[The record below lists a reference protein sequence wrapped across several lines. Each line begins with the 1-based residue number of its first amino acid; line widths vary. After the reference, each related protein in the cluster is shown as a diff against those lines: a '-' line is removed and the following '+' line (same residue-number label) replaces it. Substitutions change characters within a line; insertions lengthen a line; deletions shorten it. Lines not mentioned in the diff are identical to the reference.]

1 MRIIIFIIYN
11 LIIYPLFLLIIFFL
25 SIFNHKIRNG
35 FIGRF
40 QTVEK
45 LNKHFNKVRSNSL
58 IYWFHCSSYGE
69 YLQIEPVIAGIKKK
83 KINSII
89 LLSFF
94 SPSGYDNV
102 HNQNVDCKVYMPLD
116 FYWTISSVLDLV
128 RPNKIIFA
136 TSDLW
141 YNFIWLAK
149 HKNIDTVLIG
159 AKSKKYFDK
168 KLSFLHYIY
177 KPIYQSIT
185 KIFTINKN
193 DTFVLNRYIGDS
205 NRHTVYQM
213 GNPRYDQVIAN
224 AEKILDDNKKP
235 ILERE
240 NILLFSSMHSD
251 DRNVVLSHAMRYIK
265 KNKDLQIVWVP
276 HEPSDQENK
285 YLESMFTRRNISVSV
300 IDSIEDF
307 SDNESRVKIINIVGA
322 LAKLYW
328 KVKVAYIGGGFSTG
342 VHNLMEP
349 SVAGV
354 PTIFGPNY
362 NEFDEALEILN
373 NKSGFCI
380 EKGSELIEILDQLLN
395 NDQRLL
401 STSTAAKDLIDNNS
415 GVSKKVVEAILSH

>member
-1 MRIIIFIIYN
+1 M
-11 LIIYPLFLLIIFFL
+11 IIFFL
-25 SIFNHKIRNG
+25 SIFNPKIRNG
-35 FIGRF
+35 FIGKF

-69 YLQIEPVIAGIKKK
+69 YLQIEPVISGIKKK

-94 SPSGYDNV
+94 SPSGYDNA
-102 HNQNVDCKVYMPLD
+102 HNQNVDCKVYMPFD

-141 YNFIWLAK
+141 YNFILVAK
-149 HKNIDTVLIG
+149 RKNIDTVLIG
-159 AKSKKYFDK
+159 AKSKKFFDK
-168 KLSFLHYIY
+168 KLSFLHYVY
-177 KPIYQSIT
+177 KPIYRSIT

-193 DTFVLNRYIGDS
+193 DAFILNRYIGDS
-205 NRHTVYQM
+205 NSQTVFQM

-224 AEKILDDNKKP
+224 AKKILDDNKKP

-240 NILLFSSMHSD
+240 NILLFASMHSD
-251 DRNVVLSHAMRYIK
+251 DRNVVLSHAMRYME
-265 KNKDLQIVWVP
+265 KNKNLQIVWVS
-276 HEPSDQENK
+276 HEPTDQENK
-285 YLESMFTRRNISVSV
+285 YLESMFTRRDISVSV
-300 IDSIEDF
+300 IDSIENF
-307 SDNESRVKIINIVGA
+307 SNNESRVKIINIVGA

-349 SVAGV
+349 SVAGL

-380 EKGSELIEILDQLLN
+380 EKGAEFIEILDQLLN

-401 STSTAAKDLIDNNS
+401 LTSAAAKDLIDNNS
-415 GVSKKVVEAILSH
+415 GVSNKVVEAILSH

>member
-1 MRIIIFIIYN
+1 VNKLKKY
-11 LIIYPLFLLIIFFL
+11 
-25 SIFNHKIRNG
+25 FNQVKP
-35 FIGRF
+35 
-40 QTVEK
+40 
-45 LNKHFNKVRSNSL
+45 NSL

-69 YLQIEPVIAGIKKK
+69 YLQIDPVIEGIKKK

-102 HNQNVDCKVYMPLD
+102 HNQNVDCKVYIPLD
-116 FYWTISSVLDLV
+116 FYWTVNSVLDLV

-149 HKNIDTVLIG
+149 RKNIDTVLIG
-159 AKSKKYFDK
+159 AKSKKYFVR
-168 KLSFLHYIY
+168 KLSFYHYVY
-177 KPIYQSIT
+177 KPIYRSIT
-185 KIFTINKN
+185 KIYTINKN
-193 DTFVLNRYIGDS
+193 DKVVLNRYIGGS
-205 NRHTVYQM
+205 NSHTVYEM

-224 AEKILDDNKKP
+224 AEKILYDNKKP
-235 ILERE
+235 ILKRGDI
-240 NILLFSSMHSD
+240 ILFASMHSD
-251 DRNVVLSHAMRYIK
+251 DRNVVLSHAMKYIE
-265 KNKDLQIVWVP
+265 KNKNLQIVWAS
-276 HEPSDQENK
+276 HEPTDQENK
-285 YLESMFTRRNISVSV
+285 YLESMFTRWNISVSV
-300 IDSIEDF
+300 IDSIENF

-401 STSTAAKDLIDNNS
+401 LTSTAAKDLIDNNS
-415 GVSKKVVEAILSH
+415 GASKKVVEAILSH

>member
-1 MRIIIFIIYN
+1 M
-11 LIIYPLFLLIIFFL
+11 IIFFL
-25 SIFNHKIRNG
+25 SIFNSKIRNG
-35 FIGRF
+35 LIGRL
-40 QTVEK
+40 QTVNK
-45 LNKHFNKVRSNSL
+45 LNKYFNKIRSNSL

-69 YLQIEPVIAGIKKK
+69 YLQIDPVIAGIKKK

-116 FYWTISSVLDLV
+116 FYWTIRSVLDLV

-168 KLSFLHYIY
+168 KLSFLHYVY
-177 KPIYQSIT
+177 KPIYRSIT

-193 DTFVLNRYIGDS
+193 DRYVLNRYIGNS
-205 NRHTVYQM
+205 NSHTVYEM

-235 ILERE
+235 ILERGD
-240 NILLFSSMHSD
+240 ILLFASMHSD

-300 IDSIEDF
+300 IDSIENF

-362 NEFDEALEILN
+362 NEFDEAIEILN

-415 GVSKKVVEAILSH
+415 GASKKVVEAILSH

>member
-1 MRIIIFIIYN
+1 LRVLIFIIYN
-11 LIIYPLFLLIIFFL
+11 LLLYPLFLLIIFFL
-25 SIFNHKIRNG
+25 SIFNSKIRNG

-40 QTVEK
+40 QAVDK
-45 LNKHFNKVRSNSL
+45 LNKHFNQLKSNSL
-58 IYWFHCSSYGE
+58 IYWLHCSSYGE
-69 YLQIEPVIAGIKKK
+69 YLQVEPVIAGIKKK

-116 FYWTISSVLDLV
+116 FYWTIISVLDLV

-141 YNFIWLAK
+141 YNFIWVAK
-149 HKNIDTVLIG
+149 CKNIDTVLIG
-159 AKSKKYFDK
+159 AKSKKYFNK
-168 KLSFLHYIY
+168 KLSLLHYIY
-177 KPIYQSIT
+177 KPIYRSIT

-205 NRHTVYQM
+205 NSHTVYQM
-213 GNPRYDQVIAN
+213 GNPRYDQVVAN
-224 AEKILDDNKKP
+224 ANKILDDNKKP

-240 NILLFSSMHSD
+240 DILLFASMHSD
-251 DRNVVLSHAMRYIK
+251 DRNVVLSHAIRYME
-265 KNKDLQIVWVP
+265 KNKNLQIVWVS

-300 IDSIEDF
+300 IDSIENF
-307 SDNESRVKIINIVGA
+307 SNNESRVKIINIVGA

-380 EKGSELIEILDQLLN
+380 EKGIEFIEILDKLFN

-401 STSTAAKDLIDNNS
+401 LTSTAAKDLIDNNS
-415 GVSKKVVEAILSH
+415 GASNKVVEAILSH

>member
-1 MRIIIFIIYN
+1 M
-11 LIIYPLFLLIIFFL
+11 IIFFL
-25 SIFNHKIRNG
+25 SIFNSKIRNG
-35 FIGRF
+35 LIGRL
-40 QTVEK
+40 QTVNK
-45 LNKHFNKVRSNSL
+45 LNKYFNKIRSNSL

-69 YLQIEPVIAGIKKK
+69 YLQIDPVIKGIKKK

-94 SPSGYDNV
+94 SPSGYDNA
-102 HNQNVDCKVYMPLD
+102 HNQNVDCKVYIPLD
-116 FYWTISSVLDLV
+116 FYWTVNSVLDLV

-168 KLSFLHYIY
+168 QLSFLHYVY
-177 KPIYQSIT
+177 NPIYRSIT

-193 DTFVLNRYIGDS
+193 VTFVLNRYIGDS
-205 NRHTVYQM
+205 NRHAVYQM

-235 ILERE
+235 ILERGD
-240 NILLFSSMHSD
+240 ILLFASMHSD

-276 HEPSDQENK
+276 HEPTDQENK

-415 GVSKKVVEAILSH
+415 GVSNKVVKAILSH

>member
-1 MRIIIFIIYN
+1 LRIIIFIIYN
-11 LIIYPLFLLIIFFL
+11 LLIYPLFLLIIFFL
-25 SIFNHKIRNG
+25 SIFNPKIRNG
-35 FIGRF
+35 FIGKF

-94 SPSGYDNV
+94 SPSGYDNA
-102 HNQNVDCKVYMPLD
+102 HNQNVDCKVYMPFD
-116 FYWTISSVLDLV
+116 FYWTISSILDLV

-141 YNFIWLAK
+141 YNFILVAK
-149 HKNIDTVLIG
+149 RKNIDTVLIG

-168 KLSFLHYIY
+168 KLSFLHYVY
-177 KPIYQSIT
+177 KPIYRSIT

-193 DTFVLNRYIGDS
+193 DAFVLNRYIGDS
-205 NRHTVYQM
+205 NSQTVYQM

-224 AEKILDDNKKP
+224 AKKILDDNKKP

-240 NILLFSSMHSD
+240 NILLFASMHSD
-251 DRNVVLSHAMRYIK
+251 DRNVVLSHAMRYME
-265 KNKDLQIVWVP
+265 KNKNLQIVWVS
-276 HEPSDQENK
+276 HEPTDQENK
-285 YLESMFTRRNISVSV
+285 YLESMFTRRDISVSV
-300 IDSIEDF
+300 IDSIENF
-307 SDNESRVKIINIVGA
+307 SNNESRVKIINIVGA

-349 SVAGV
+349 SVAGL

-380 EKGSELIEILDQLLN
+380 EKGAEFIEILDQLLN

-401 STSTAAKDLIDNNS
+401 LTSTASKDLIDNNS
-415 GVSKKVVEAILSH
+415 GVSNKVVEAILSH

>member
-1 MRIIIFIIYN
+1 VNKLKKY
-11 LIIYPLFLLIIFFL
+11 
-25 SIFNHKIRNG
+25 FNQVKP
-35 FIGRF
+35 
-40 QTVEK
+40 
-45 LNKHFNKVRSNSL
+45 NSL

-69 YLQIEPVIAGIKKK
+69 YLQIDPVIEGIKKK

-102 HNQNVDCKVYMPLD
+102 HNQNVDCKVYIPLD
-116 FYWTISSVLDLV
+116 FYWTVNSVLDLV

-149 HKNIDTVLIG
+149 RKNIDTVLIG
-159 AKSKKYFDK
+159 AKSKKYFVR
-168 KLSFLHYIY
+168 KLSFYHYVY
-177 KPIYQSIT
+177 KPIYRSIT
-185 KIFTINKN
+185 KIYTINKN
-193 DTFVLNRYIGDS
+193 DKVVLNRYIGGS
-205 NRHTVYQM
+205 NSHTVYEM

-224 AEKILDDNKKP
+224 AEKILYDNKKP
-235 ILERE
+235 ILKRGDI
-240 NILLFSSMHSD
+240 ILFASMHSE
-251 DRNVVLSHAMRYIK
+251 DRNLILSHAMRYIE
-265 KNKDLQIVWVP
+265 KNKNLQIVWVS
-276 HEPSDQENK
+276 HEPTDQENK

-300 IDSIEDF
+300 IDSMENF

-322 LAKLYW
+322 LSKLYW

-395 NDQRLL
+395 NDRRLL
-401 STSTAAKDLIDNNS
+401 LTSTAAKDLIDNNS
-415 GVSKKVVEAILSH
+415 GVSNKVVKAILSH

>member
-11 LIIYPLFLLIIFFL
+11 LLIYPLFLLIIFFL
-25 SIFNHKIRNG
+25 SIFNPKIRNG
-35 FIGRF
+35 FIGKF

-94 SPSGYDNV
+94 SPSGYDNA
-102 HNQNVDCKVYMPLD
+102 HNQNVDCKVYMPFD
-116 FYWTISSVLDLV
+116 FYWTISSILDLV

-141 YNFIWLAK
+141 YNFILVAK
-149 HKNIDTVLIG
+149 RKNIDTVLIG

-168 KLSFLHYIY
+168 KLSFLHYVY
-177 KPIYQSIT
+177 KPIYRSIT

-193 DTFVLNRYIGDS
+193 DAFVLNRYIGDS
-205 NRHTVYQM
+205 NSQTVYQM

-224 AEKILDDNKKP
+224 AKKILDDNKKP

-240 NILLFSSMHSD
+240 NILLFASMHSD
-251 DRNVVLSHAMRYIK
+251 DRNVVLSHAMRYME
-265 KNKDLQIVWVP
+265 KNKNLQIVWVS
-276 HEPSDQENK
+276 HEPTDQENK
-285 YLESMFTRRNISVSV
+285 YLESMFTRRDISVSV
-300 IDSIEDF
+300 IDSIENF
-307 SDNESRVKIINIVGA
+307 SNNESRVKIINIVGA

-349 SVAGV
+349 SVAGL

-380 EKGSELIEILDQLLN
+380 EKGAEFIEILDQLLN

-401 STSTAAKDLIDNNS
+401 LTSTASKDLIDNNS
-415 GVSKKVVEAILSH
+415 GVSNKVVEAILSH